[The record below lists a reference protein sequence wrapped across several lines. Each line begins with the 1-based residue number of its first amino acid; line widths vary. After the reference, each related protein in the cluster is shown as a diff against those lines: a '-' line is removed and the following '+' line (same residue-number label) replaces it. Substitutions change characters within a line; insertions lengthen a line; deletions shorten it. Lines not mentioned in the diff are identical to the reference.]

1 MAKDAGAPSLVACTR
16 LWPKDGQGMRPL
28 ELSETEEGKCEGPCT
43 RKLGGRGARIVRLV
57 PMRSGTVHV
66 GSVMPVRWGS
76 VGGPCGRQGCPERVV
91 TFVMWLIR
99 AVPFALELMGS
110 NNVVVLIDSFGF
122 KFDRLN

>member
-57 PMRSGTVHV
+57 PMGSGTVHV
-66 GSVMPVRWGS
+66 GSVMPVRWMVASAGVQS
-76 VGGPCGRQGCPERVV
+76 EDRVGGKAARSG
-91 TFVMWLIR
+91 W
-99 AVPFALELMGS
+99 
-110 NNVVVLIDSFGF
+110 
-122 KFDRLN
+122 